1 MALHSFPLQEAL
13 YTRLTGDS
21 TLMALVT
28 GVFDA
33 VPEDTVLPS
42 VVIGE
47 GTTTDNATKT
57 LDMRDYIFQIDV
69 WSAYQG
75 MKEAKN
81 IMQRIYS
88 LLHEYNSLA
97 VSGAILVDLRC
108 EFTTQVLESDGT
120 IRHGIMRFRA
130 FITDT

>member
-13 YTRLTGDS
+13 YSRLTGDS

>member
-21 TLMALVT
+21 TLMNLVT

-88 LLHEYNSLA
+88 LLHEYSLA

>member
-13 YTRLTGDS
+13 YARLNGDS
-21 TLMALVT
+21 TLGNLVT
-28 GVFDA
+28 GVYDA

-47 GTTTDNATKT
+47 GTTVDNATKT
-57 LDMRDYIFQIDV
+57 LDMRDYVFQVDI
-69 WSAYQG
+69 WSSYQG
-75 MKEAKN
+75 MKESKN
-81 IMQRIYS
+81 IMQRVYTLLHQYS
-88 LLHEYNSLA
+88 LD
-97 VSGAILVDLRC
+97 VSGADLIDLRC